1 MEIPAIY
8 KNSSKEIQNI
18 MINLGA
24 NVYSYLNLHTIE
36 EEEVIMKFT
45 SSDNKNLKHFY
56 EMQLNELKEELSK
69 VNIYHKNNMENEK
82 SLTNKQIS
90 ILQNE
95 IMTCENTFRNKFREE
110 YETKYK
116 ESIEH
121 LEEIHNLKMKN
132 KDEIIKSKQAEIE
145 KQNEKIDPILNKF
158 IEKKE
163 FINTTAQGDYGEG
176 FIDEI
181 VNKGLPFDTDAFID
195 DTHTEG
201 GSGDRII
208 RFKNGL
214 VLMIEV
220 KNENTI
226 DRGDREQFQNHS
238 KNDFKENKC
247 DCSLFLSLRSQQIP
261 KIGKTFHPIYDQNM
275 VYYGLDD
282 SLSLVEKKHRIL
294 SCIEEVYEK
303 FKKKSKLE
311 TEDNSHKNAFIYNQ
325 HLETL
330 NNQKNDYERLIKEE
344 EKNMNSFKKKLIEVN
359 KKINQVYREIQ
370 NKNIKIDEK
379 LIDDKMYVADFIQRI
394 KSWKEDKNII
404 LKNTFRQK
412 IIDEMKLSELD
423 KTMIKKIKLT
433 DIN

>member
-1 MEIPAIY
+1 
-8 KNSSKEIQNI
+8 
-18 MINLGA
+18 
-24 NVYSYLNLHTIE
+24 
-36 EEEVIMKFT
+36 
-45 SSDNKNLKHFY
+45 
-56 EMQLNELKEELSK
+56 
-69 VNIYHKNNMENEK
+69 
-82 SLTNKQIS
+82 
-90 ILQNE
+90 
-95 IMTCENTFRNKFREE
+95 
-110 YETKYK
+110 
-116 ESIEH
+116 
-121 LEEIHNLKMKN
+121 
-132 KDEIIKSKQAEIE
+132 
-145 KQNEKIDPILNKF
+145 
-158 IEKKE
+158 
-163 FINTTAQGDYGEG
+163 
-176 FIDEI
+176 
-181 VNKGLPFDTDAFID
+181 
-195 DTHTEG
+195 
-201 GSGDRII
+201 
-208 RFKNGL
+208 
-214 VLMIEV
+214 
-220 KNENTI
+220 
-226 DRGDREQFQNHS
+226 
-238 KNDFKENKC
+238 
-247 DCSLFLSLRSQQIP
+247 
-261 KIGKTFHPIYDQNM
+261 M